1 MHKQR
6 GMTFIG
12 LVLTIAIIVFVAVIA
27 MKLVPAYIEYFS
39 VKKAIT
45 KISNDP
51 SFNQMGKNE
60 IVASFDRTASIDY
73 ITVISGKDLTV
84 EKDEAG
90 KTVVSADYQA
100 LVPLV
105 GNVSALLDFSVSTD
119 DTANAVAE

>member
-12 LVLTIAIIVFVAVIA
+12 LVLTIAIIVFVAVIG

-51 SFNQMGKNE
+51 AFQQMSKQE
-60 IVASFDRTASIDY
+60 IVVSFDRTASIDN
-73 ITVISGKDLTV
+73 ITVITGKDLTV
-84 EKDEAG
+84 EKDDAG
-90 KTVVSADYQA
+90 QTVVSADYQA

-105 GNVSALLDFSVSTD
+105 GNVSALLDFSASTD